1 MAGARWNLL
10 GPLSSEAKGR
20 ARLLPASS
28 RRGGHPDR
36 GHPRFQPKD
45 GEAFVVALQLF
56 HLFTSSFCARSAKM
70 ECLVAARFFS
80 LTGFA
85 GGDGDASWSW
95 GSHLRL
101 GRTCVALLLDCNESF
116 GG

>member
-1 MAGARWNLL
+1 
-10 GPLSSEAKGR
+10 
-20 ARLLPASS
+20 
-28 RRGGHPDR
+28 
-36 GHPRFQPKD
+36 
-45 GEAFVVALQLF
+45 
-56 HLFTSSFCARSAKM
+56 M